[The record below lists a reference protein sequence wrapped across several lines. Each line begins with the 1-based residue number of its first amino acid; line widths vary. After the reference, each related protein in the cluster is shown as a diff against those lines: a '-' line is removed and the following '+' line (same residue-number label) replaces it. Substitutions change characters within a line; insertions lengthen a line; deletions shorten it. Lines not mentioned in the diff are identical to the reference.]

1 MDINFITK
9 NKGINQMYT
18 ASLTKNK
25 IIKEL
30 LESDNGSVYVQYKFS
45 CMGTIKTNIDDHEN
59 SFYFKGPWIK
69 DEWTLVK
76 YESKAKMLKI
86 LKELSRL

>member
-1 MDINFITK
+1 
-9 NKGINQMYT
+9 MYT

-30 LESDNGSVYVQYKFS
+30 LESCNGSVYVQYKFS
-45 CMGTIKTNIDDHEN
+45 SMGTIKINMKNHEN
-59 SFYFKGPWIK
+59 TFYFKGPSIK

-76 YESKAKMLKI
+76 YESKEKMLKI